1 MVRKWVTLDGEV
13 LAEEEW
19 NPTPMHNCFWCG
31 DRLITSLTEPCY
43 YSFDGNHDWVT
54 IANRER
60 V

>member
-1 MVRKWVTLDGEV
+1 MVRKFITQDGEL

-19 NPTPMHNCFWCG
+19 SPTPMHDCFWCG

-54 IANRER
+54 IAHRDYA
-60 V
+60 